1 MAMCKTPQS
10 NPISFSGRIIKRSF
24 DITLSTIG
32 LIFLFPLMLLIWIAA
47 CIDTRQNGLFIQQRI
62 GVSGS
67 VFPLLKIRTMRTLS
81 SWSTSVTTKNDPR
94 ITKFGRIL
102 RGIKVDELP
111 QLLNILVGHMSFVG
125 PRPDVAGFVDQLSGA
140 DRVILLLRPG
150 ITGPATIRFRDEEI
164 TLGAQLDPERY
175 NREIIWPEKVR
186 LNRPLTFSQPC
197 CDRRYRFPYFFKKY
211 EKCPV

>member
-1 MAMCKTPQS
+1 MCKTPQS

-47 CIDTRQNGLFIQQRI
+47 SIDTRQNGLFIQQRI

-164 TLGAQLDPERY
+164 TLAAQLDPERY

-186 LNRPLTFSQPC
+186 LNRQ
-197 CDRRYRFPYFFKKY
+197 YAEQWRFGLDLKY
-211 EKCPV
+211 LLATLWGRSM